1 MPALLP
7 LPKPG
12 AQRLS
17 DEQKDGFKLSGQCS
31 SRQVPSSP
39 VSSMPFRKPSLENLD
54 LLSMHV
60 SNNLQLSRPALAFF
74 PGEEEPVQGVCVWGD
89 SEGLEENG
97 R

>member
-1 MPALLP
+1 
-7 LPKPG
+7 
-12 AQRLS
+12 
-17 DEQKDGFKLSGQCS
+17 
-31 SRQVPSSP
+31 
-39 VSSMPFRKPSLENLD
+39 
-54 LLSMHV
+54 MHV